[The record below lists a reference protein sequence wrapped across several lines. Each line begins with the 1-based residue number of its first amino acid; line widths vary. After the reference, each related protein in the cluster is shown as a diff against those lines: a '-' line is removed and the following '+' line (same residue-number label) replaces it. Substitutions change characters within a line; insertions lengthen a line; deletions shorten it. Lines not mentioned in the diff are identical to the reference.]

1 MAQEY
6 SQFLLG
12 INPLIQ
18 GLEHNHELLGIQSG
32 VDMLGVPSKHQGSH
46 FMKNFVHRNLPESSN
61 GNFGMG
67 SAVSTWPVD
76 DSSSI
81 SLFNCQEGEQLDRK
95 LSLSHFSVKS
105 PDGIGLP
112 DSLQQQQQQLF
123 VHARREHYL
132 KKSKYLKPT
141 QELLSEFCNIQ
152 EGHNSKE
159 GPKQGSRREEGDPS
173 SWQQSLY
180 SMNHLELHKLKAK
193 LFSMLEEVDRRYRKY
208 CEQMKAVVSSFETMA
223 GEGAADIYSTLASKA
238 MSRHFRRL
246 KDGIVDQINAVK
258 KAMGET
264 DPSAPG
270 GTRAETPRL
279 KLLDQCIRQQKALQ
293 HGMVQ
298 QLPWRPQR
306 GLPERSVSIL
316 RAWLFEHFLHP
327 YPSDVDKVILARKAG
342 LSRSQ
347 VSNWFINARVRI
359 WKPMVEE
366 MYSEEMKELDA
377 KSNQNPNPNS
387 ALSLVHKPFLNDS
400 ESLSSIINS
409 SHHGVHQPQQQRVS
423 GADHF
428 GVVDYNVF
436 SSYGNFA
443 SDDLR
448 RSVSL
453 TLGLQQHNGGGMSLS
468 FSAASQ
474 QPLHHGRQGELS
486 MLDGEAQGVPRRTLM
501 GTQLL
506 HDLAG

>member
-32 VDMLGVPSKHQGSH
+32 VEMLGVPSKHQTSH
-46 FMKNFVHRNLPESSN
+46 FLKNFVHRHLPESSN

-67 SAVSTWPVD
+67 PAASTWLPVD

-81 SLFNCQEGEQLDRK
+81 SLFDCQEGQQLDRK
-95 LSLSHFSVKS
+95 LSLSHFV
-105 PDGIGLP
+105 PE
-112 DSLQQQQQQLF
+112 SLQQQQQQQQQQF
-123 VHARREHYL
+123 FMQARREHLL
-132 KKSKYLKPT
+132 KNSKYLKPT

-152 EGHNSKE
+152 EGNSSKE
-159 GPKQGSRREEGDPS
+159 GPKKGSRREERESS

-223 GEGAADIYSTLASKA
+223 GEGAADVYSKLASKA

-246 KDGIVDQINAVK
+246 KDGIVDQINEVK
-258 KAMGET
+258 KAMGEK

-327 YPSDVDKVILARKAG
+327 L
-342 LSRSQ
+342 

-377 KSNQNPNPNS
+377 KSDQNPNPNS
-387 ALSLVHKPFLNDS
+387 ALSLDQKPFLNDS

-409 SHHGVHQPQQQRVS
+409 SRHGVHQPQQQYQQQRVS

-428 GVVDYNVF
+428 GVVDLDVF
-436 SSYGNFA
+436 SSYSNYA

-453 TLGLQQHNGGGMSLS
+453 TLGLQQHSGGGMSLS

-474 QPLHHGRQGELS
+474 QPLHRGQQGELS
-486 MLDGEAQGVPRRTLM
+486 MLDGEAHGVPRRSLM

>member
-32 VDMLGVPSKHQGSH
+32 VEMLGVPSKRQGSH

-193 LFSMLEEVDRRYRKY
+193 LFSMLEEVDRTYRKY

-428 GVVDYNVF
+428 GVVDYDVF

-486 MLDGEAQGVPRRTLM
+486 MLDGEAQGVPRRNLM